1 LRPTKLSSRL
11 KILDTAYEPSS
22 YVVHTCRKPHIKR
35 IFLMLEQ
42 PLQNPAIDVPIV
54 FVDLETTGGSTG
66 EHRIT
71 EVGVV
76 EVGPS
81 GVTRWSTLVDPQQS
95 IPPFIQQLTGITDA
109 MVRGAP
115 TFDAIAPAL
124 FERLNGKLFVA
135 HNASFDRGFLRSEFR
150 RAGLAFNP
158 DVLCTVRLSRA
169 LFPAEK
175 RHGLDALVERHA
187 LVPSDRHRALAD
199 ADLLWQFWQRLH
211 GLVPVESLRAQ
222 IERTLRRYH
231 LGGDI
236 TEDLLDTAPA
246 GCGVYAFYGE
256 GDTPLFVGRS
266 VRVRQRL
273 RAHLTGERRSS
284 KDLRLA
290 QQVRRVEWLATGGEL
305 GAMLAE
311 AQWIATLRPS
321 QNRLPRIAKG
331 DPVDAPWPF
340 EGPIVFEERDQ
351 ELQARAFHVVDRW
364 RYLGHMPSLAQAAAL
379 PVANIAPL
387 FELSTYRIL
396 QSHLARGLRV
406 MPLAAP
412 GSSAASAA
420 HESAGTERAA

>member
-1 LRPTKLSSRL
+1 MSGASPGIMWC
-11 KILDTAYEPSS
+11 ILAASQTPNVSL
-22 YVVHTCRKPHIKR
+22 
-35 IFLMLEQ
+35 LMPEQ
-42 PLQNPAIDVPIV
+42 LLHNSAIDSPIV

-76 EVGPS
+76 EVGPGGIS
-81 GVTRWSTLVDPQQS
+81 RWSTLVDPQQS

-115 TFDAIAPAL
+115 TFDVIAPAL

-175 RHGLDALVERHA
+175 RHGLDALVQRHA

-211 GLVPVESLRAQ
+211 GLVPVEALRAQ

-256 GDTPLFVGRS
+256 EDAPLYVGRS
-266 VRVRQRL
+266 VRLRQRL
-273 RAHLTGERRSS
+273 RSHLTGERRSS

-290 QQVRRVEWLATGGEL
+290 QQVRRVEWRATGGEL

-311 AQWIATLRPS
+311 AQWIATLRPA
-321 QNRLPRIAKG
+321 QNRVPRIAKS

-340 EGPIVFEERDQ
+340 DGPIFFEERD
-351 ELQARAFHVVDRW
+351 E
-364 RYLGHMPSLAQAAAL
+364 
-379 PVANIAPL
+379 
-387 FELSTYRIL
+387 
-396 QSHLARGLRV
+396 
-406 MPLAAP
+406 
-412 GSSAASAA
+412 
-420 HESAGTERAA
+420 

>member
-1 LRPTKLSSRL
+1 MP
-11 KILDTAYEPSS
+11 
-22 YVVHTCRKPHIKR
+22 
-35 IFLMLEQ
+35 EQ
-42 PLQNPAIDVPIV
+42 LLHNPAIDAPIV

-76 EVGPS
+76 EIGPD
-81 GVTRWSTLVDPQQS
+81 GVSRWSTLVDPQQA
-95 IPPFIQQLTGITDA
+95 IPPFIQQLTGITNA

-115 TFDAIAPAL
+115 TFDTIAPGL

-135 HNASFDRGFLRSEFR
+135 HNASFDRGFLRTEFR

-187 LVPSDRHRALAD
+187 LIPSDRHRALAD

-211 GLVPVESLRAQ
+211 GLVPVETLRAQ

-236 TEDLLDTAPA
+236 TEDLLETAPA
-246 GCGVYAFYGE
+246 GCGVYAFYGDE
-256 GDTPLFVGRS
+256 DAPLYVGRS

-273 RAHLTGERRSS
+273 RSHLTGERRSS

-290 QQVRRVEWLATGGEL
+290 QQVRRVEWRATGGEL

-311 AQWIATLRPS
+311 AQWIAMLRPA
-321 QNRLPRIAKG
+321 QNRLPRVAKG
-331 DPVDAPWPF
+331 DPIDAPWPF
-340 EGPIVFEERDQ
+340 DGPIVFEERD
-351 ELQARAFHVVDRW
+351 EALQARVFHVVDRW
-364 RYLGHMPSLAQAAAL
+364 QYLGHRPSLAQAASLPAL
-379 PVANIAPL
+379 NEAAL
-387 FELSTYRIL
+387 FELSTYRLL
-396 QSHLARGLRV
+396 QAHLARGLRV
-406 MPLAAP
+406 MPLGLQATDAP
-412 GSSAASAA
+412 QSASVMPIA
-420 HESAGTERAA
+420 

>member
-1 LRPTKLSSRL
+1 MS
-11 KILDTAYEPSS
+11 
-22 YVVHTCRKPHIKR
+22 
-35 IFLMLEQ
+35 EQ
-42 PLQNPAIDVPIV
+42 FLQNPAIGAPIA

-76 EVGPS
+76 EVGPE
-81 GVTRWSTLVDPQQS
+81 GVSRWSTLVDPQQS

-124 FERLNGKLFVA
+124 FKRLHGKLFIA

-187 LVPSDRHRALAD
+187 LVPFDRHRALAD

-211 GLVPVESLRAQ
+211 GLVPVEVLQAQ
-222 IERTLRRYH
+222 IERTLRRYR
-231 LGGDI
+231 LAGEI

-246 GCGVYAFYGE
+246 GCGIYAFFGE
-256 GDTPLFVGRS
+256 EDVPLYVGRS

-273 RAHLTGERRSS
+273 RSHLTGERRSS
-284 KDLRLA
+284 KDVRLA

-311 AQWIATLRPS
+311 AQWIATLRPG
-321 QNRLPRIAKG
+321 QNRLPRAAKS

-340 EGPIVFEERDQ
+340 DGPIVFEERDA
-351 ELQARAFHVVDRW
+351 ELQTRAFHVVDRW
-364 RYLGHMPSLAQAAAL
+364 RYVGHAPTLAQAASLHASS
-379 PVANIAPL
+379 VTSTCT

-396 QSHLARGLRV
+396 QTHLARGLRV
-406 MPLAAP
+406 MPLGVSVTTGAVT
-412 GSSAASAA
+412 
-420 HESAGTERAA
+420 AGTVSIA